1 VLIESYIQSTPTCK
15 VLILNKQRAYN
26 TNVLTFM
33 ITSINTYMTREGI
46 YKEKEEKTEG
56 DFLKLRSSEK
66 TNLAIFFILLY
77 VNLSIFFKNMII
89 V

>member
-1 VLIESYIQSTPTCK
+1 
-15 VLILNKQRAYN
+15 
-26 TNVLTFM
+26 M
-33 ITSINTYMTREGI
+33 ITSINTYMTWEGI